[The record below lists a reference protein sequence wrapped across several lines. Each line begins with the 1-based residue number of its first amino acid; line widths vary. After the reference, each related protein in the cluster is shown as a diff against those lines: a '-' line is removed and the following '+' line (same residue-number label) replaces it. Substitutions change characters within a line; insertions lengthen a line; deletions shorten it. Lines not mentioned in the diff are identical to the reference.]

1 MTAAPKKRKKRAK
14 PLMAAPRKRRVHHHH
29 KAPAR
34 RHRRLSAGPRGT
46 SIPGMLLTAG
56 KGAIGGALHEAP
68 RFVTKLSMPM
78 QIGWDIIGTLAL
90 AKFAKSPTMSAGF
103 AGAAAAK
110 HMESMFSKAMH
121 DNLEDYDYVDPSTLS
136 DSGFDDEFG
145 DPIVMD
151 DDGHMYALNDDGESY
166 HEIGHMD
173 DFDDA
178 NVEDASMINLQAN
191 GYALQSGGNS
201 YALQDDNEYSYRQY

>member
-1 MTAAPKKRKKRAK
+1 MTVAAAAPKKRRKRAK
-14 PLMAAPRKRRVHHHH
+14 PTMAAPRKRRVHHHH
-29 KAPAR
+29 KAAPR
-34 RHRRLSAGPRGT
+34 RRRRLGDSGGTT
-46 SIPGMLLTAG
+46 SIMGAIKNG
-56 KGAIGGALHEAP
+56 VKGGIGGALHEAP

-78 QIGWDIIGTLAL
+78 QIGWDILGTIAL
-90 AKFAKSPTMSAGF
+90 AKFAKQPSMSAGF

-151 DDGHMYALNDDGESY
+151 DDGNLYALSEDGEGY
-166 HEIGHMD
+166 EEMGHMD
-173 DFDDA
+173 DFDGA
-178 NVEDASMINLQAN
+178 NVEDASMLN
-191 GYALQSGGNS
+191 LQSGGS
-201 YALQDDNEYSYRQY
+201 AYALQEENEYAYQQY